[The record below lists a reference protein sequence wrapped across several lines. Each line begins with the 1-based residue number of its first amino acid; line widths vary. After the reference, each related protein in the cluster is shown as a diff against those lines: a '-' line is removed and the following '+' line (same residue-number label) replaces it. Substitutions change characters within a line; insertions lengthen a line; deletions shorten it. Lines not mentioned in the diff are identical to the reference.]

1 MRNEKTLYRPRSEMC
16 VSMRL
21 MASVA
26 FAGLLAA
33 CGGPSADTATPGANN
48 FQKNPA
54 NAAPAAAAVET
65 RTFRDLARPVE
76 RDAPAQVIAR
86 NEAKLSAELSAPI
99 RELPFDVG
107 QVVPAGAV
115 VARLDARDAELALAQ
130 AEARVD
136 QAKAKLALVDV
147 QLASARALRDQNH
160 VSSEAL
166 KARETERLGA
176 VADVKAAEAA
186 RDTARRAVDK
196 AVLRAPFAGV
206 VKMRTAQ
213 LGELASPG
221 TPLLT
226 LVEHGVLDVSAA
238 VPARDADGLRQVGA
252 ARFVSGRG
260 EVSLKVLRISP
271 VVQRESRTVE
281 ARLRRADGNTTRGA
295 ADLAAGDD
303 GRIVWIDPRPG
314 VAPEWLVKRGDALG
328 LFVVEA
334 GKARFVAVA
343 GAREGRAAL
352 PDMAADAQ
360 VVTEGRNALVDGQA
374 VTVRAA
380 R

>member
-1 MRNEKTLYRPRSEMC
+1 MRNRPALSP
-16 VSMRL
+16 SRL
-21 MASVA
+21 QRFMPIRLVA
-26 FAGLLAA
+26 WFALTGVLSA
-33 CGGPSADTATPGANN
+33 CGGPPADTPAPGANN
-48 FQKNPA
+48 VQKNPA
-54 NAAPAAAAVET
+54 SAAPATASVEA
-65 RTFRDLARPVE
+65 RAFRELARPVE

-107 QVVPAGAV
+107 QAVPAGAIV
-115 VARLDARDAELALAQ
+115 VRLDARDAELALAQ

-136 QAKAKLALVDV
+136 QARAKLALVDV

-176 VADVKAAEAA
+176 VADVKSAEAA
-186 RDTARRAVDK
+186 RDTARRTVDK

-226 LVEHGVLDVSAA
+226 LVEHGVLEVSAA
-238 VPARDADGLRQVGA
+238 VPARDADGLRQVGS

-281 ARLRRADGNTTRGA
+281 VRLRRADGNTPRGT

-303 GRIVWIDPRPG
+303 GRIVWPDPHPG
-314 VAPEWLVKRGDALG
+314 IAPEWLVKRGDALG
-328 LFVVEA
+328 IFIIEA
-334 GKARFVAVA
+334 GKARFVPVP

-352 PDMAADAQ
+352 PGLAADAQ
-360 VVTEGRNALVDGQA
+360 VVTEGRNALADGQA
-374 VTVRAA
+374 VTLRAS